1 MAEIRKQRDGIETQ
15 LQKGMGGQF
24 EVVLDGNLIF
34 SKKKEGRFPEP
45 QEILDK
51 IPA

>member
-1 MAEIRKQRDGIETQ
+1 VAEIRKHRADVEMQ
-15 LQKGMGGQF
+15 LHKGTGGQF

-34 SKKKEGRFPEP
+34 SKKQEGRFPEP
-45 QEILDK
+45 REILEK